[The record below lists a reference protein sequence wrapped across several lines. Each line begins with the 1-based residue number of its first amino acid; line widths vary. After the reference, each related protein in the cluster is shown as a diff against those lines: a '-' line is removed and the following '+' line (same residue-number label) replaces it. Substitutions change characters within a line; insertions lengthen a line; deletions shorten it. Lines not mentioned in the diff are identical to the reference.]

1 MANKMFS
8 HYNLILIMLHTN
20 PVKSHSHKKETSSRM
35 GFRESIK
42 RNPKQHFCGAQI
54 TWQSINLLLQS
65 HISRSATTLGPDKR
79 LFVI

>member
-1 MANKMFS
+1 MAKKMS
-8 HYNLILIMLHTN
+8 GHYNLILKMLHTN
-20 PVKSHSHKKETSSRM
+20 QVKSHSHQKETRSRM
-35 GFRESIK
+35 GFRESTK

-54 TWQSINLLLQS
+54 TLQSINLLLQS